1 MQGGSTYVHCKAG
14 RGRSTTIVLCF
25 LIKYRNMTPEAA
37 LDHARSVRPRV
48 LLAPAQW
55 EACNLTLAIFYCIY
69 ASGYSVSRFSMLWLL
84 KYLRYLMQAVK
95 TFSTLNATHDTRC
108 LSIQSSKSTCP
119 ALSYEESSEHFGTLT
134 SRCLS
139 IQSSDEDYSVSSDEE
154 SSEASVTDPEID
166 GYATTEFDSEH
177 FVLPRCRSMLSRPTS
192 PTGCSDLVFI
202 TEADLEGYESF
213 TDVGEDDVED
223 GVEVVVRHKPI
234 MRKLSCFLGSLKLTS
249 NCEPPPSRLTEVR
262 AC

>member
-1 MQGGSTYVHCKAG
+1 M
-14 RGRSTTIVLCF
+14 L
-25 LIKYRNMTPEAA
+25 
-37 LDHARSVRPRV
+37 V
-48 LLAPAQW
+48 LLSLQ
-55 EACNLTLAIFYCIY
+55 IY
-69 ASGYSVSRFSMLWLL
+69 HPVIAEISYFFLSF
-84 KYLRYLMQAVK
+84 MQAVK
-95 TFSTLNATHDTRC
+95 TFSTLNATHNARY
-108 LSIQSSKSTCP
+108 LSIQSSNPTCS
-119 ALSYEESSEHFGTLT
+119 ALSYEESSEYSSTLT
-134 SRCLS
+134 RRCHSLK
-139 IQSSDEDYSVSSDEE
+139 SSDEDSVTSDEE
-154 SSEASVTDPEID
+154 SSEASVADPEVD

-177 FVLPRCRSMLSRPTS
+177 FVLPRCGSMLSRPTS

-223 GVEVVVRHKPI
+223 EVGVVVRHKPI